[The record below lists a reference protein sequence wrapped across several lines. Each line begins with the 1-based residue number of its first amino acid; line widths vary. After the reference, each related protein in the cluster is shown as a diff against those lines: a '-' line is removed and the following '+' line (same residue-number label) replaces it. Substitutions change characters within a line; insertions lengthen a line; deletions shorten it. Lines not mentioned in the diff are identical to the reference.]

1 MCLRKQTVAAE
12 GRIDERW
19 DEGQERWKAR
29 PVRAIDSRCGIMRA
43 CAGELAMGD
52 GKMPAGSG
60 DIKG

>member
-19 DEGQERWKAR
+19 NEGQERRKAR
-29 PVRAIDSRCGIMRA
+29 PVRAIDSRCEIMRA
-43 CAGELAMGD
+43 CTGELATGD
-52 GKMPAGSG
+52 GEMPAGSG